1 MGDKTQHETKKE
13 SRMGD
18 KTQNETKK
26 ESSEA
31 KKDWKIITLKKP
43 VEYQGMEVKEID
55 LGKLEDLT
63 AQDMNNAYDT
73 YYALGGNRQIM
84 QESTLLFAQIMAAQV
99 TGYQIEVF
107 ERMGAKD
114 AMCLKNRV
122 YRFFFLEE

>member
-1 MGDKTQHETKKE
+1 MPGVRTVSYTH
-13 SRMGD
+13 
-18 KTQNETKK
+18 
-26 ESSEA
+26 
-31 KKDWKIITLKKP
+31 L
-43 VEYQGMEVKEID
+43 
-55 LGKLEDLT
+55 LEDLT

>member
-1 MGDKTQHETKKE
+1 
-13 SRMGD
+13 MGD

-26 ESSEA
+26 ESSEE

-122 YRFFFLEE
+122 YRFFFQEE